1 MAGTST
7 ITKGTK
13 GLDLMKLFALREQFG
28 TTFKKGDVIYSPG
41 QPADQFFV
49 LMRGHVQVEHE
60 GVGSET
66 IDPGNVFGEVDV
78 FAEQPRA
85 EQATALEDSSALA
98 FNSDTASTL
107 AEATPSFALVVIRK
121 TCERLARAEAQL
133 ASGDFKSGDK
143 GPAVHVPVGP
153 VGPGGQVGPVS
164 SVDYADKMWKKDVK
178 CPNCRTMFHAWDVK
192 STAVNAGTRESD
204 YRIVY
209 EGPDPNLYRV
219 WVCPNCQLAANAD
232 DFVKMTSNQLA
243 RAKPTLEATIA
254 ADPTTYDFGYYRDEN
269 LAMRSYQLAVAY
281 YDGMKGGDEKCA
293 GLYHRMAWIE
303 RARNR
308 PEEEKVWL
316 AKAAEYYEK
325 AFTSSDAGNQGVRW
339 AYLIGDLSIRLEDY
353 QKATK
358 WFTTAAAQ
366 PDFKTQSG
374 LEKQVRDRWAEAND
388 KLRASKAS

>member
-1 MAGTST
+1 MPGTST
-7 ITKGTK
+7 ITK
-13 GLDLMKLFALREQFG
+13 GLDLMKLFALRDQFG
-28 TTFKKGDVIYSPG
+28 ATFKKGDVIYAPG

-49 LMRGHVQVEHE
+49 LMRGHVQLESD
-60 GVGSET
+60 GAGSEML
-66 IDPGNVFGEVDV
+66 DPGNVFGEIDL
-78 FAEQPRA
+78 FAGQSRT
-85 EQATALEDSSALA
+85 EQATALEDSAALA
-98 FNSDTASTL
+98 FTSETASTL

-121 TCERLARAEAQL
+121 TCERLARAEAL
-133 ASGDFKSGDK
+133 IASGALQAAAPAGA
-143 GPAVHVPVGP
+143 AVHVPAGP
-153 VGPGGQVGPVS
+153 VGPGGKVGPVTT
-164 SVDYADKMWKKDVK
+164 VDYADKMWKKDAK
-178 CPNCRTMFHAWDVK
+178 CPNCRTMFHAWDLK

-209 EGPDPNLYRV
+209 DGPDPNLYRV

-243 RAKPTLEATIA
+243 RAKPTIEATIA
-254 ADPTTYDFGYYRDEN
+254 ANPTTYDFGYYRDEN

-303 RARNR
+303 RARER

-325 AFTSSDAGNQGVRW
+325 AFTSSDAGSQGVRW
-339 AYLIGDLSIRLEDY
+339 AYLIGDLSIRLENY
-353 QKATK
+353 QKAAK

-374 LEKQVRDRWAEAND
+374 LEKQVRDRWAEANE